1 MNKKNLTFD
10 KKDITFFCFISI
22 FIWIGFVCSIS
33 FMEAWLKFRTPNLSL
48 EVGLSVGQLVFK
60 ALNKVEWTLA
70 IFLMICSFLAKKKLK
85 VANSIFLY
93 LPLSILIIQTYWLL
107 PALSERVEAV
117 LQGISLSKSFIHFY
131 YIFLE
136 VFKVIFLF
144 LLGIKMFKDIKFD
157 NSRKEESML

>member
-1 MNKKNLTFD
+1 
-10 KKDITFFCFISI
+10 
-22 FIWIGFVCSIS
+22 
-33 FMEAWLKFRTPNLSL
+33 MEAWLKFRTPNLSL